1 MRIANEILMH
11 FRSAKKRA
19 LDISMNDPIDT
30 DSEGNP
36 LTLADIIYTEDTIVD
51 DIHDKSNTVKLRKL
65 INEMKNE
72 REKKIIILRYGMNGN
87 DPMTQQEVA
96 DLLGISR
103 SYVSRIE
110 TKVLTMLRKKL
121 ED

>member
-1 MRIANEILMH
+1 MIANEILMH
-11 FRSAKKRA
+11 FRSVKKRA
-19 LDISMNDPIDT
+19 MDVSMNDPIDT
-30 DSEGNP
+30 DCEGNP

-51 DIHDKSNTVKLRKL
+51 DIHEKSNAVKLRKL
-65 INEMKNE
+65 ISEMKNE
-72 REKKIIILRYGMNGN
+72 RERTIIILRYGMNDN
-87 DPMTQQEVA
+87 EPMTQQEVA

-110 TKVLTMLRKKL
+110 TKVLAMLRKKL

>member
-1 MRIANEILMH
+1 MWIANEILMH

-87 DPMTQQEVA
+87 NPMTQQEVA

>member
-11 FRSAKKRA
+11 FRSQKKTA
-19 LDISMNDPIDT
+19 QDISMNDPIET

-36 LTLADIIYTEDTIVD
+36 LTLADIISTDDTIVD
-51 DIHDKSNTVKLRKL
+51 DIYEKSGRQMVRKL
-65 INEMKNE
+65 VDNIRNDRDKA
-72 REKKIIILRYGMNGN
+72 IITMRYGMDGN

-96 DLLGISR
+96 DILGISR

-110 TKVLTMLRKKL
+110 TRVLSEMRRHF